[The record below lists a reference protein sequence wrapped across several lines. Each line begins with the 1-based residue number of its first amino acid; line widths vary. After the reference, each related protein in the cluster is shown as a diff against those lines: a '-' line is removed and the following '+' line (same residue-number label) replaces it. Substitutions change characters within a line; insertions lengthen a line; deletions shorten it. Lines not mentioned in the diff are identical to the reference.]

1 MLCLRKARLA
11 CFTVTF
17 GSLPCVWL
25 PSFFLAVLSAAS
37 SGRDDGGVSTGA
49 AKARAR

>member
-1 MLCLRKARLA
+1 MLEESPTRMFHCD
-11 CFTVTF
+11 
-17 GSLPCVWL
+17 VWL
-25 PSFFLAVLSAAS
+25 PSFFLAVFSAAS